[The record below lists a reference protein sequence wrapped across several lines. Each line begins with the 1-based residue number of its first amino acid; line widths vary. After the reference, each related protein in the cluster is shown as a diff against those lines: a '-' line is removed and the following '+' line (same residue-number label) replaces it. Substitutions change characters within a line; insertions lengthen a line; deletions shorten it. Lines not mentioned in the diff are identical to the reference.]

1 MTEPSLTPDA
11 VLEVQ
16 APGFFARVVLALRV
30 IFDAVLA
37 RKLLLPEPKQL
48 APAVDRVVQVAVEV
62 PVERIVEVEKIVE
75 RIVEVPVETQVEKIV
90 EVEKIVVV
98 EKIVERIVEKPV
110 ERVVEKIVE
119 RVVDRIVEKS
129 RPPEEG
135 ALHLLA
141 ILQRDGRFVDFLRE
155 DIKGFPDADVGA
167 AARLVHQGC
176 KRALDACFVLEP
188 VRSDEEGAAVV
199 VPAGFDAASISLA
212 GDVKGEPPWR
222 GTLTHGGW
230 KATAVTLPTRPAHV
244 DGRVVA
250 PAEIEVR

>member
-1 MTEPSLTPDA
+1 MWAAMTETSLTPDA
-11 VLEVQ
+11 VLDVPL
-16 APGFFARVVLALRV
+16 PGFFARVVLALRV
-30 IFDAVLA
+30 IFDGVLA
-37 RKLLLPEPKQL
+37 RKLLLPEPKL
-48 APAVDRVVQVAVEV
+48 LPA
-62 PVERIVEVEKIVE
+62 VERIVEVERVVDRVVEKPVDKIVE
-75 RIVEVPVETQVEKIV
+75 
-90 EVEKIVVV
+90 
-98 EKIVERIVEKPV
+98 V

-119 RVVDRIVEKS
+119 VERVVEKIVDRVVEKPVDRIVEKVLERVVEKT

-176 KRALDACFVLEP
+176 KKALDACFTLEP
-188 VRSDEEGAAVV
+188 VRAEEEGAAVV
-199 VPAGFDAASISLA
+199 VPVGFDPVSVSLA

-230 KATAVTLPTRPAHV
+230 RATAVTLPERPAHI